1 MGDEKGLYTFG
12 RKFMDVDGMMIL
24 KWVLSEKGVKAW
36 IVLKLPRVGSAFG
49 FCECSVKCS
58 GDLLV
63 SLAPSAYHV
72 LENVCLKLDV
82 ASVHPAVSEDVP
94 VCR

>member
-1 MGDEKGLYTFG
+1 M
-12 RKFMDVDGMMIL
+12 VIL

-36 IVLKLPRVGSAFG
+36 AVLKLPRIGSGFR
-49 FCECSVKCS
+49 FCECSFGCS

-63 SLAPSAYHV
+63 SLAPSACHV
-72 LENVCLKLDV
+72 LKNVCLKLD
-82 ASVHPAVSEDVP
+82 AAYVHAAVSEGVP